1 MRDESRNICE
11 LPHCQKTPSLT
22 RQQNLGGNIDLVA
35 VHGHSLRVPAQL
47 TVRSR
52 ADGSAA
58 GTTTMGAALLER
70 QELLGTEG
78 LVVDLRGGLDEILKM
93 SSEEEVSEVDEFAV
107 SLILDVDD
115 TPSVLSTAD
124 LLAVDND

>member
-1 MRDESRNICE
+1 
-11 LPHCQKTPSLT
+11 
-22 RQQNLGGNIDLVA
+22 
-35 VHGHSLRVPAQL
+35 
-47 TVRSR
+47 
-52 ADGSAA
+52 
-58 GTTTMGAALLER
+58 MGAALLER